1 MSVLPE
7 SVTFASFFIV
17 LAIFFLFTTVLIFN
31 LETLVTKIRRP
42 SSSLVTNIRLPGPLM
57 HVASLFGTY
66 INSYVKMLNP
76 HTTYDIPSL
85 SICNFPWWILRSLP
99 IVVLRSFL
107 LQEINMPMDQYY
119 RFQYRHNRFTGVIYL
134 PWWGVL
140 LNIVRGILIPA
151 WIVLT
156 MGIICFQVLLDMIS
170 SALILVLL
178 GLSQLW
184 CIK

>member
-1 MSVLPE
+1 
-7 SVTFASFFIV
+7 
-17 LAIFFLFTTVLIFN
+17 
-31 LETLVTKIRRP
+31 
-42 SSSLVTNIRLPGPLM
+42 
-57 HVASLFGTY
+57 
-66 INSYVKMLNP
+66 
-76 HTTYDIPSL
+76 
-85 SICNFPWWILRSLP
+85 
-99 IVVLRSFL
+99 
-107 LQEINMPMDQYY
+107 MPMDQYY